1 MLGMLMTEFRCW
13 WHLLNVGAQRQCKK
27 IVDVGDR
34 NGQNLNHYLKV
45 HRTFK
50 MFAAWS
56 SRSKYFWGFG
66 PFGGSLTPATK
77 IYDKQFE
84 HPVKTWVRKFPGHL
98 VIINREHAPKAPLSK
113 RLLQSLLYCYNSKIV
128 FVMSVH
134 VWFSRCKSR
143 WICSRWSFGFSMVL
157 W

>member
-1 MLGMLMTEFRCW
+1 MLVTEMAKTLTIILKFIGHLRC
-13 WHLLNVGAQRQCKK
+13 LLLDLVAQNTSEGSDRSVGPWLLQQKFTT
-27 IVDVGDR
+27 
-34 NGQNLNHYLKV
+34 NNLN
-45 HRTFK
+45 
-50 MFAAWS
+50 
-56 SRSKYFWGFG
+56 
-66 PFGGSLTPATK
+66 
-77 IYDKQFE
+77 

-143 WICSRWSFGFSMVL
+143 WICSRWSFGFSMVI